1 MNRYFKKYSNFD
13 DFCKEFHSIDEL
25 YKWYKANKVQW
36 PDIPAS
42 GDGNDRPMSWPDD
55 IIRTKRGNCWD
66 HAILMH
72 YFCLRNNIPHTI
84 LHIQNFVESKDE
96 YWCMGHAIGLYQI
109 ENGWN
114 FFNIQGRSELSN
126 ELGPYKSIDEAVKKY
141 IVIYSNMIYN
151 IQGFNS
157 NIYNIGKKSFWSIAN
172 DEEYRVYDK
181 YYNNHKLTQNE
192 ISEEACD
199 SSMKR
204 KYGMRYPMNK
214 KINRGWISTMSHNIK
229 KWISDNI
236 GRPLYDLGLPTNETG
251 LMGSTGTAIASAYGT
266 PFVMQVM
273 DPAFVRPKYAI
284 ANDLVTDKIVSAA
297 DDDTLK
303 LMNSDDYLKGKKVK
317 IFKYKGSDGKV
328 KIQKILESLG
338 KQVPRSFIYET
349 VSGKEMITD
358 DQIYLDQDFEEVD
371 FSTLRHVV
379 ENEAYSVLNKYIQSI
394 PTLASKF
401 NIVNTEEASLKL
413 KDYSDSIVIMENE
426 NLGYFACNKNTLRRT
441 KYYDNIQDI
450 MIGSDISDS

>member
-1 MNRYFKKYSNFD
+1 
-13 DFCKEFHSIDEL
+13 
-25 YKWYKANKVQW
+25 
-36 PDIPAS
+36 
-42 GDGNDRPMSWPDD
+42 
-55 IIRTKRGNCWD
+55 
-66 HAILMH
+66 
-72 YFCLRNNIPHTI
+72 
-84 LHIQNFVESKDE
+84 
-96 YWCMGHAIGLYQI
+96 
-109 ENGWN
+109 
-114 FFNIQGRSELSN
+114 
-126 ELGPYKSIDEAVKKY
+126 
-141 IVIYSNMIYN
+141 
-151 IQGFNS
+151 
-157 NIYNIGKKSFWSIAN
+157 
-172 DEEYRVYDK
+172 
-181 YYNNHKLTQNE
+181 
-192 ISEEACD
+192 
-199 SSMKR
+199 
-204 KYGMRYPMNK
+204 
-214 KINRGWISTMSHNIK
+214 MSHNIK
-229 KWISDNI
+229 KLISDNI
-236 GRPLYDLGLPTNETG
+236 GSPLYNLGLPTNETG

-273 DPAFVRPKYAI
+273 DPTFVRPKYAI

-371 FSTLRHVV
+371 FSTLRHIV

-413 KDYSDSIVIMENE
+413 KDYSDSIVIMENK

-441 KYYDNIQDI
+441 KYYDNINDI